1 MNEII
6 KVNNLVK
13 TYSLKKRI
21 TKALDGISLSI
32 EQGDFVGM
40 IGPDGAGKTTLIKI
54 LCGIIESDA
63 GEVQVLGYELPKQ
76 KDGIKH
82 HIGYLSQRFSLYG
95 NLSIEENMRYFA
107 KVFGVGNYRE
117 RMEKLLQAMNLGAF
131 RNRLARQL
139 SGGMKQ
145 KLGLICG
152 LIHSPQILFL
162 DEPTTGVDPV
172 SRREL
177 FKLIEEMIDQGLTVV
192 MSTAYMDEA
201 ERAKKIIM
209 FNEGKI
215 IQEGS
220 YEEIVSKAHCKVIT
234 IETNEPSRIMEKI
247 SNIDGIRF
255 LNPIGNTIQVL
266 ADQQLDDEQ
275 INKKIAGLSAQI
287 QHADVTMETLFINSI
302 LLSHLTMGSGSSL

>member
-6 KVNNLVK
+6 KVKKLIK
-13 TYSLKKRI
+13 TYPMKKRVM
-21 TKALDGISLSI
+21 KALDNVSLSI
-32 EQGDFVGM
+32 EQGDFVGL
-40 IGPDGAGKTTLIKI
+40 IGPDGAGKSTLIKI
-54 LCGIIESDA
+54 LCGIIEFDS

-76 KDGIKH
+76 KDAIKH

-107 KVFGVGNYRE
+107 KVFGVKNYHE
-117 RMEKLLQAMNLGAF
+117 RMEKLLQAMNLGSF
-131 RNRLARQL
+131 RNRLAKQL

-145 KLGLICG
+145 KLGLMCG

-201 ERAKKIIM
+201 ERAQKVIM
-209 FNEGKI
+209 LNEGKI

-220 YEEIVSKAHCKVIT
+220 YEEIVSNAHCRVIT
-234 IETNEPSRIMEKI
+234 IETNDPSKIIEKI
-247 SNIDGIRF
+247 SNLDGIRF

-266 ADQQLDDEQ
+266 ADQELDDKLIKE
-275 INKKIAGLSAQI
+275 KIAGLSAQI

-302 LLSHLTMGSGSSL
+302 IKGSNL